1 MLLTSKSI
9 TIDRES
15 AHNTWK
21 KLNVNTLQKRRIF
34 AVFASKDMV
43 GCK

>member
-9 TIDRES
+9 TIDRKIV
-15 AHNTWK
+15 HNSWK
-21 KLNVNTLQKRRIF
+21 KLNINTLRKRRIF
-34 AVFASKDMV
+34 AVFATKDKV